1 MRVQPGRWRRILASA
16 LAIVALL
23 ATAPLARAADAAE
36 YVLGTDDV
44 LSISVYL
51 HPELERTATV
61 DAAGNITFPP
71 VGQIKASGMSPRQ
84 LGDRI
89 ADKLS
94 TYLRQTTAVT
104 VTVTQFLSHSVN
116 VNGAV
121 AKPGRYGFEVMPS
134 LVDVIA
140 QAGGAVP
147 GANLAQV
154 QIVRRQGTNQRTI
167 YADVASALRSGD
179 TSHLPPLEVG
189 DTIILSGGVGAMEF
203 SAAGSG
209 VGVIGEVGKPGLYTV
224 GESGQDLWSLLAV
237 AGGIT
242 REGNLNNVRVITRE
256 GAGLSV
262 VRVDLRQVLE
272 SGARSVFVVKDG
284 DVVYVPRSRASLW
297 SAALQNI
304 ATIVAVTR
312 DVYLIQEIHNRGY

>member
-1 MRVQPGRWRRILASA
+1 MRVLPGRWRWNAASA
-16 LAIVALL
+16 LALVVLL
-23 ATAPLARAADAAE
+23 ATALTSAAAAAE

-51 HPELERTATV
+51 HPELERTATI

-71 VGQIKASGMSPRQ
+71 VGQIKAVGLTPRQ

-104 VTVTQFLSHSVN
+104 VTVTQFLSHSLN

-121 AKPGRYGFEVMPS
+121 AKPGRYGFEVIPS

-147 GANLAQV
+147 GANLTQV
-154 QIVRRQGTNQRTI
+154 QIVRRQGANQRTI
-167 YADVASALRSGD
+167 YADVASALRTGD

-203 SAAGSG
+203 SAAGNG

-224 GESGQDLWSLLAV
+224 GEGGQDLWSLLAV

-256 GAGLSV
+256 GSGLSV

-272 SGARSVFVVKDG
+272 SGARSVFMLKDG

>member
-1 MRVQPGRWRRILASA
+1 MRVLLGRWRRVSASA
-16 LAIVALL
+16 LALVALM
-23 ATAPLARAADAAE
+23 ATTPVEAAD
-36 YVLGTDDV
+36 YVLGPDDV

-71 VGQIKASGMSPRQ
+71 VGLIKAAGSTPRQ

-104 VTVTQFLSHSVN
+104 VTVTQFMSHSVL

-134 LVDVIA
+134 LMDVIA
-140 QAGGAVP
+140 QAGGATP
-147 GANLAQV
+147 GADLARVQV
-154 QIVRRQGTNQRTI
+154 IRRTGTTQRTL
-167 YADVASALRSGD
+167 YGDVAAVLRDGD
-179 TSHLPPLEVG
+179 ASRLPPLEPG
-189 DTIILSGGVGAMEF
+189 DTIIIGGGTGTAEF
-203 SAAGSG
+203 SAAGTG

-224 GESGQDLWSLLAV
+224 GSAGQDLWSLLAV
-237 AGGIT
+237 AGGIS

-256 GAGLSV
+256 GGGLSV
-262 VRVDLRQVLE
+262 VRVDLRQVLDQ
-272 SGARSVFVVKDG
+272 GARSIFVVKDG
-284 DVVYVPRSRASLW
+284 DVVYVPRNRGSLW
-297 SAALQNI
+297 TAALQNI
-304 ATIVAVTR
+304 ATIVGVTR